1 MSFDITTRVESPGT
15 EIVDASEDNTV
26 PDASQSVA
34 VISAESDPSIFA
46 IIKVFTFNTL
56 LELAAFVRI
65 ADAEVAI
72 SVS

>member
-26 PDASQSVA
+26 PDASQSVV

-56 LELAAFVRI
+56 LELLLILIFLFI
-65 ADAEVAI
+65 ATALTYG
-72 SVS
+72 